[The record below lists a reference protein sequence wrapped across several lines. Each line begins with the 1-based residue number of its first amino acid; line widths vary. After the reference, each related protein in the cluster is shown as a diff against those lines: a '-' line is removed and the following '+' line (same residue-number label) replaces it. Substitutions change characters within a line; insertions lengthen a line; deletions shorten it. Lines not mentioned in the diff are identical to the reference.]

1 MAAAN
6 FELLIRAIAMSIP
19 YDSNY
24 APPAP
29 ILKFR
34 LAAPGDTPQGDP
46 LTGIVDTGSDGTLI
60 PSRYLEAVEAINIG
74 DGMFYGVLGEARN
87 VHLYEADI
95 SIENPVLP
103 GIVVVGDDF
112 GDEIV
117 IGRNILNRLILLLDG
132 HRSVTD
138 SLEQRPS
145 LGKSE

>member
-1 MAAAN
+1 
-6 FELLIRAIAMSIP
+6 MSIP

-29 ILKFR
+29 VLEFR

-60 PSRYLEAVEAINIG
+60 PSRYLEAIEAIGIG
-74 DGMFYGVLGEARN
+74 DGILYGVLGEARN

-95 SIENPVLP
+95 YIENLTLP
-103 GIVVVGDDF
+103 SVVVVGDDF

-117 IGRNILNRLILLLDG
+117 IGHNILNRLILLLDG
-132 HRSVTD
+132 HRSLTD
-138 SLEQRPS
+138 LLERRPN
-145 LGKSE
+145 LGKNK

>member
-1 MAAAN
+1 
-6 FELLIRAIAMSIP
+6 MSIP

-29 ILKFR
+29 VLKFR
-34 LAAPGDTPQGDP
+34 LAVPGDTPQGDP

-60 PSRYLEAVEAINIG
+60 PSRYLEAIEAIGIG
-74 DGMFYGVLGEARN
+74 DGILYGVLGEARN

-95 SIENPVLP
+95 YIENLTLP
-103 GIVVVGDDF
+103 SVVVVGDDF

-132 HRSVTD
+132 HRSLTD
-138 SLEQRPS
+138 LLERRPN
-145 LGKSE
+145 LGKNK